1 MSLSLVVTCAKPG
14 EIDNGRNN
22 WVSEDR
28 PKYGEIIQ
36 YVCNDG
42 YSRVG
47 TDKIACNEIG
57 QYDFPP
63 PECKSKQTPSMLL
76 T

>member
-1 MSLSLVVTCAKPG
+1 MSLSSGVSCDKPG

-22 WVSEDR
+22 WDSQDK

-42 YSRVG
+42 YSLVG
-47 TDKIACNEIG
+47 IDRIECNEVG

-63 PECKSKQTPSMLL
+63 PECKGKRTPSMYL